1 MIELQRE
8 MSKITQNIEQNEVK
22 LKHKRAQ
29 SLQTQLETNELLL
42 MKTKAQIGMIQNWFN
57 LIRFNLFIKF
67 SSEIITETD
76 YK

>member
-42 MKTKAQIGMIQNWFN
+42 MKTKAQIGMIQN
-57 LIRFNLFIKF
+57 
-67 SSEIITETD
+67 
-76 YK
+76 